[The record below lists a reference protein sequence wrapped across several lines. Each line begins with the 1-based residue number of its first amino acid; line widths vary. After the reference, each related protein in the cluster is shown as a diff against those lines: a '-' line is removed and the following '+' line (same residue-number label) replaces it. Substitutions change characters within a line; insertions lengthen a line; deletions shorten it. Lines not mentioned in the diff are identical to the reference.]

1 MSDTDSGTETGVAL
15 EALRQL
21 KSGLEATK
29 LELEDCKL
37 KVSCLGELNFC
48 SACRTVPALWYSDT
62 M

>member
-37 KVSCLGELNFC
+37 KVSCLGELKFLLCMQDC
-48 SACRTVPALWYSDT
+48 SSTVVF
-62 M
+62 